1 MALPMVREED
11 VLNELRQL
19 DEARWF
25 EVVDFIGYL
34 RERRVETNGNGT
46 GAAGNE
52 AGAVDQE
59 EKKPYTA
66 RDLVDSGL
74 AGLWK
79 DRDDIGDSLEFARK
93 LRRQA
98 ETRPHIWEYHTS
110 GSNDAAR

>member
-1 MALPMVREED
+1 MALPIVQEED

-19 DEARWF
+19 NATRWF

-34 RERRVETNGNGT
+34 RERSQETDGNGNSGN
-46 GAAGNE
+46 GAGVE
-52 AGAVDQE
+52 KEQ

-66 RDLVDSGL
+66 RDLLNSGL

-79 DRDDIGDSLEFARK
+79 DREDIGDSLEFARE

-98 ETRPHIWEYHTS
+98 ETRPHIRE
-110 GSNDAAR
+110 